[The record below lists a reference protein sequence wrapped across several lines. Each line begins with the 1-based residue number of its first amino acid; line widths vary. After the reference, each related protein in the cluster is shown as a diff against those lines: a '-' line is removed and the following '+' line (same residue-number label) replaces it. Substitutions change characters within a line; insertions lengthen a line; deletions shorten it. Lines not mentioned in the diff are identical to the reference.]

1 MSRAN
6 FIINNKYKENG
17 IGYVYEIETLSQGI
31 ISLNDIYQ
39 CYEKNISISIKT
51 FEMQKY
57 IYNNVEHT
65 YPNISVSFYGPYQ
78 NTITIGDVFI
88 AS

>member
-1 MSRAN
+1 MSRSN
-6 FIINNKYKENG
+6 FIIKNKYKEDG
-17 IGYVYEIETLSQGI
+17 IGYVYEIETLSSGT

-51 FEMQKY
+51 FEMQQY
-57 IYNNVEHT
+57 MNYTVEHT
-65 YPNISVSFYGPYQ
+65 YPKILVTFYGPYQ
-78 NTITIGDVFI
+78 NFITIGDVFI